1 MKTLK
6 LTSHMPSVEDLLR
19 MAREDTVLVTTEDGD
34 SFVISIADDFNTEVQ
49 LLRQNHTFLTM
60 LDNLKKEEEIISLN
74 EVEEKLR

>member
-6 LTSHMPSVEDLLR
+6 LTSHMISVEDLLR

-34 SFVISIADDFNTEVQ
+34 SFIISSADDFNTEVQ
-49 LLRQNHTFLTM
+49 LLRQNHNFLTM
-60 LDNLKKEEEIISLN
+60 LDNFKKEEEIIPLN